1 MLGSIGT
8 LAIVIGF
15 VISYLA
21 GVLCQWNLLALIGG
35 VFPALLVIF
44 LYFMP
49 ETPLWLL
56 SKKQRTEALASLVW
70 LRGSDG
76 HTEEE
81 CLNVE
86 STIGT
91 RVLFFK
97 QVEVPT
103 RLRVV
108 PHFSSGI
115 VERGGDFHPRSRFA
129 RTTITE
135 EKWGTTRGL
144 STEAQA
150 ISCSQFL
157 RLD

>member
-21 GVLCQWNLLALIGG
+21 GVFCQWNLLAFIGG

-56 SKKQRTEALASLVW
+56 RKKKRTEALESLVW
-70 LRGSDG
+70 LRGTDG
-76 HTEEE
+76 DTEEE
-81 CLNVE
+81 CFNVE

-91 RVLFFK
+91 RVLFFCTSMDTDAK
-97 QVEVPT
+97 
-103 RLRVV
+103 
-108 PHFSSGI
+108 
-115 VERGGDFHPRSRFA
+115 
-129 RTTITE
+129 
-135 EKWGTTRGL
+135 
-144 STEAQA
+144 A
-150 ISCSQFL
+150 ISCSQYL